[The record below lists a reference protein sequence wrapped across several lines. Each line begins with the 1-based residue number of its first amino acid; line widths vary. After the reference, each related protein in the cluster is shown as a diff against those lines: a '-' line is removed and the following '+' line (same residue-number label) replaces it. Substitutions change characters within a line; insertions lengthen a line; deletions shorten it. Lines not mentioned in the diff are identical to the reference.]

1 MKIDLASGLVCFEC
15 GSIGPGTNRQS
26 FLRSELGG
34 NSEILVENEPHITYR
49 IRPETGVTA
58 TVYFLNDQLRGL
70 TWLYA
75 LSAGKEQ
82 GWNEELEL
90 ERKRLHDD
98 WLRKE
103 LGAPP
108 YCYSWGE
115 ISSEY
120 DPRGCVSDIIL
131 NYAS

>member
-1 MKIDLASGLVCFEC
+1 MKIDLSSGVVHFEL
-15 GSIGPGTNRQS
+15 GSIGPGANREM

-34 NSEILVENEPHITYR
+34 NSEILVVNEPHMTYR

-58 TVYFLNDQLRGL
+58 TVYFLDDQLRGL

-75 LSAGKEQ
+75 LSADKEHE
-82 GWNEELEL
+82 WNEELEL

-98 WLRKE
+98 WLRNE

-108 YCYSWGE
+108 YRYSWGE

-120 DPRGCVSDIIL
+120 DPKGCVSDIIL
-131 NYAS
+131 NYAN